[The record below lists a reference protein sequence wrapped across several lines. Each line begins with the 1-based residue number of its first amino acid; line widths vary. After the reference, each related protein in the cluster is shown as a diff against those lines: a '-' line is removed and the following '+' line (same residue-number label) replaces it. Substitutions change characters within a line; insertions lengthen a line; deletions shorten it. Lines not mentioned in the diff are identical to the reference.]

1 MNLFHILA
9 ATLQIANSDFA
20 GINHTDLPTWMLKDS
35 ACLHPVLKV
44 WTEFVRLFSPF
55 KDAVL
60 LILNTRLL
68 CSPNLST
75 H

>member
-9 ATLQIANSDFA
+9 ATPQIVLINSDFA
-20 GINHTDLPTWMLKDS
+20 GKNMLKHS

-44 WTEFVRLFSPF
+44 WTEVVRLFLPF

-60 LILNTRLL
+60 LTLNTRLL